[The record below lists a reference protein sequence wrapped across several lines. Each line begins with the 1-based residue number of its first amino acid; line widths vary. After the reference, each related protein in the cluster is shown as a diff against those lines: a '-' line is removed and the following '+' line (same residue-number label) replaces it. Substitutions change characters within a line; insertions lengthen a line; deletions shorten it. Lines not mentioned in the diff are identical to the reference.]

1 MLLSDRSIME
11 AIKEDN
17 LILPYSRDNLQPC
30 SYDVTL
36 DNVFKSIS
44 RDKETSYIDGA
55 TKEPVDCSYR
65 TVPNKKT
72 YTLMPGEF
80 VLGSTIE
87 TVKIPNG
94 IAARFE
100 GKSSLGRI
108 GLSTHITAGFIDPGF
123 RGTITLEIHNVN
135 VVPILMHAG
144 MKIGQLCFMTLDQ
157 EVEHPYG
164 SSELG
169 SHYQGQNTVT
179 EARG

>member
-11 AIKEDN
+11 AIKEEN
-17 LILPYSRDNLQPC
+17 LIFPYNRDNLQPC

-36 DNVFKSIS
+36 DNVFKTIS
-44 RDKETSYIDGA
+44 RDHGTSYIDA
-55 TKEPVDCSYR
+55 VTKETIDCSYF
-65 TVPNKKT
+65 TMNNNN

-123 RGTITLEIHNVN
+123 RGNITLEIHNAN
-135 VVPILMHAG
+135 AVPIMMHAG
-144 MKIGQLCFMTLDQ
+144 MKIGQLCFMTLDN
-157 EVEHPYG
+157 EVERPYG

-169 SHYQGQNTVT
+169 SHYQGQNTVM

>member
-11 AIKEDN
+11 AIKEEN
-17 LILPYSRDNLQPC
+17 LIFPYNRDNLQPC

-36 DNVFKSIS
+36 DNVFKTIS
-44 RDKETSYIDGA
+44 RDHGTSYIDA
-55 TKEPVDCSYR
+55 VTKETIDCSYF
-65 TVPNKKT
+65 TMNNNN

-123 RGTITLEIHNVN
+123 RGNITLEIHNVN
-135 VVPILMHAG
+135 AVPIMLHAG
-144 MKIGQLCFMTLDQ
+144 MKIGQLCFMTLDN
-157 EVEHPYG
+157 EVERPYG

>member
-11 AIKEDN
+11 AIKEEN
-17 LILPYSRDNLQPC
+17 LIFPYNRDNLQPC

-36 DNVFKSIS
+36 DNVFKTIS
-44 RDKETSYIDGA
+44 RDHGTSYIDA
-55 TKEPVDCSYR
+55 VTKETIDCSYF
-65 TVPNKKT
+65 TMNNNN

-123 RGTITLEIHNVN
+123 RGNITLEIHNVN
-135 VVPILMHAG
+135 AVPIMMHAG
-144 MKIGQLCFMTLDQ
+144 MKIGQLCFMTLDN
-157 EVEHPYG
+157 EAERPYG

>member
-1 MLLSDRSIME
+1 MLLSDRSIMK
-11 AIKEDN
+11 AIKEEN
-17 LILPYSRDNLQPC
+17 LILPYNSGNLQPC

-36 DNVFKSIS
+36 DSVFKTIS
-44 RDKETSYIDGA
+44 KDHETSYIDA
-55 TKEPVDCSYR
+55 VTKETIDCSYF
-65 TVPNKKT
+65 TMNNKN

-123 RGTITLEIHNVN
+123 RGNITLEIHNVN
-135 VVPILMHAG
+135 AVPIMMHAG
-144 MKIGQLCFMTLDQ
+144 MKIGQLCFMTLDN
-157 EVEHPYG
+157 EAERPYG

>member
-11 AIKEDN
+11 AIKEEN
-17 LILPYSRDNLQPC
+17 LIFPYNRDNLQPC

-36 DNVFKSIS
+36 DNVFKTIS
-44 RDKETSYIDGA
+44 RDHGTSYIDA
-55 TKEPVDCSYR
+55 ETKETIDCSYF
-65 TVPNKKT
+65 TMNNKN

-123 RGTITLEIHNVN
+123 RGNITLEIHNAN
-135 VVPILMHAG
+135 AVPIMMHAG
-144 MKIGQLCFMTLDQ
+144 MKIGQLCFMTLDN
-157 EVEHPYG
+157 EVERPYG

>member
-1 MLLSDRSIME
+1 MLLSDRSIIE
-11 AIKEDN
+11 AIKEEN
-17 LILPYSRDNLQPC
+17 LILPYNSGNLQPC

-36 DNVFKSIS
+36 DSVFKTIS
-44 RDKETSYIDGA
+44 KDHETSYIDA
-55 TKEPVDCSYR
+55 VTKETIDCSYFTMR
-65 TVPNKKT
+65 KET

-87 TVKIPNG
+87 AVKIPNG

-108 GLSTHITAGFIDPGF
+108 GLSTHVTAGFIDPGF
-123 RGTITLEIHNVN
+123 RGTITLEIHNLN
-135 VVPILMHAG
+135 AVPILMHAG

-157 EVEHPYG
+157 EVERPYG

>member
-11 AIKEDN
+11 AIKEEN
-17 LILPYSRDNLQPC
+17 LIFPYNRDNLQSC

-36 DNVFKSIS
+36 DDVFKTIS
-44 RDKETSYIDGA
+44 RDHGTSYIDA
-55 TKEPVDCSYR
+55 VTKETIDCSYF
-65 TVPNKKT
+65 TMNNKN

-123 RGTITLEIHNVN
+123 RGNITLEIHNAN
-135 VVPILMHAG
+135 AVPIMMHAG
-144 MKIGQLCFMTLDQ
+144 MKIGQLCFMTLDN
-157 EVEHPYG
+157 EAERPYG

>member
-1 MLLSDRSIME
+1 MLLSDHSIME
-11 AIKEDN
+11 AIKEEN
-17 LILPYSRDNLQPC
+17 LILPYSRNNLQPS

-44 RDKETSYIDGA
+44 RDHKTSYIDGV
-55 TKEPVDCSYR
+55 TKEPVDCSYF
-65 TVPNKKT
+65 TTNKKT

-80 VLGSTIE
+80 ILGSTIE
-87 TVKIPNG
+87 TVKIPKG

-157 EVEHPYG
+157 EVERPYG

>member
-1 MLLSDRSIME
+1 MLLSDRSIMK
-11 AIKEDN
+11 AIKEEN
-17 LILPYSRDNLQPC
+17 LIRPYNSGNLQPC

-36 DNVFKSIS
+36 DSVFKSIS
-44 RDKETSYIDGA
+44 RDHETSYIDA
-55 TKEPVDCSYR
+55 VTKETVDCSYF
-65 TVPNKKT
+65 TMNDEKP

-80 VLGSTIE
+80 ILGSTIE

-108 GLSTHITAGFIDPGF
+108 GLSTHVTAGFIDPGF

-135 VVPILMHAG
+135 AVPIMMHTG
-144 MKIGQLCFMTLDQ
+144 MKIGQLCFMTLDH

-169 SHYQGQNTVT
+169 SHYQGQNMVT